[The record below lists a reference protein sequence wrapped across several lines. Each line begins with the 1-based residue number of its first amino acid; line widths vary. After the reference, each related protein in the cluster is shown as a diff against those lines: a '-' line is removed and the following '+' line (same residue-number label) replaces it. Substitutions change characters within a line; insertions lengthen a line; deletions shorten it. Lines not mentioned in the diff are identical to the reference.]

1 MRHQHHW
8 LEAPGLPGAGDG
20 QVVPHKAR
28 VNLAVIHGAGVHVL
42 GLCHLHQLDLLA
54 GQGVGQA
61 AQDGHV
67 KQGDDGQ
74 GEGPADPA
82 VTQLVVIRL
91 ERDIIKSFVKS
102 ALFIISTSEPHTPRT
117 SSLSQPAGKERR
129 PIRRLSPERN
139 CIEPQILNTS
149 LDLRRGN
156 KCNKFIDISVFVGGP
171 HTHPKS
177 EYSSQVWR
185 KDLIFFG
192 LID

>member
-8 LEAPGLPGAGDG
+8 LEAPGLPGSGDG
-20 QVVPHKAR
+20 QVVPHKAG
-28 VNLAVIHGAGVHVL
+28 VDLAVVHGAGVHVL
-42 GLCHLHQLDLLA
+42 GLRHLHQLDLLA

-61 AQDGHV
+61 AQDSHV

-74 GEGPADPA
+74 GECPADPA

-91 ERDIIKSFVKS
+91 EMDIISSFVICQGCII
-102 ALFIISTSEPHTPRT
+102 LFTSEPHTPRT

-149 LDLRRGN
+149 LDLKIGN
-156 KCNKFIDISVFVGGP
+156 TL
-171 HTHPKS
+171 H
-177 EYSSQVWR
+177 
-185 KDLIFFG
+185 
-192 LID
+192 